1 MGIIQRFP
9 EDFLWGAAT
18 ASFQIEGATKEDGRG
33 ESTWDVFC
41 RRPGVVRENGNG
53 DMACDHY
60 HRVKE
65 DVAMIKDLGYKAYRF
80 SIAWSRIFPDG
91 EGQINQKG
99 LDFYS
104 NLVDEL
110 LEAGIEP
117 YVTLFHWDL
126 PQALEVKYDGWRNK
140 EVARLF
146 GEYSGVMSGHL
157 SDRVSNWFTLN
168 ELDNFTRMAYNRDR
182 HAPGSKTPGV
192 AESDKVVNQAIHNSM
207 LGHGLSVQAVRANA
221 KRPVRIGIV
230 DHPPACWPIFHTPEN
245 IAAARKMWIK
255 HNEYKLLPIIEGVY
269 RQSFIDR
276 MGENMPEYT
285 DAEMKIIGSPCDFMG
300 FNIYSGAPVRAADND
315 DGYEAV
321 EIPLSMCKTFMGWPI
336 TPKSIY
342 YALLF
347 AKETFNNIPI
357 YIAENGLAC
366 DDVETKAGEVLDI
379 DRIEFYRQYL
389 DMAQKATEDG
399 LNLKGF
405 FVWSLMDNFEWS
417 AGYTK
422 RFGIVRVNYST
433 FTRTPK
439 LSAEYFK
446 EIIKQNAL
454 I

>member
-9 EDFLWGAAT
+9 KDFLWGAAT
-18 ASFQIEGATKEDGRG
+18 ASFQIEGATQEDGRG

-65 DVAMIKDLGYKAYRF
+65 DVAMMKDLGYKAYRF
-80 SIAWSRIFPDG
+80 SIAWSRIFPKG

-99 LDFYS
+99 IDFYS
-104 NLVDEL
+104 NLVDQL

-126 PQALEVKYDGWRNK
+126 PQALEIKYGGWRSK

-146 GEYSGVMSGHL
+146 GEYSGLVSRYL
-157 SDRVSNWFTLN
+157 SDRVANWFTLN
-168 ELDNFTRMAYNRDR
+168 ELDNFTSMAYKTDR
-182 HAPGSKTPGV
+182 HAPGSKIPGV
-192 AESDKVVNQAIHNSM
+192 AESDKVVSQAIHNCM
-207 LGHGLSVQAVRANA
+207 LGHGLSIQAVRANA
-221 KRPVRIGIV
+221 KGPAKIGIV
-230 DHPPACWPIFHTPEN
+230 DHPPACWPIFHTPEH
-245 IAAARKMWIK
+245 IAAAKKMWLE
-255 HNEYKLLPIIEGVY
+255 HNEYKLLPIIEGAY

-276 MGENMPEYT
+276 MGANMPEYT

-300 FNIYSGAPVRAADND
+300 FNIYSGAPVRAADNEK
-315 DGYEAV
+315 GYEAV
-321 EIPLSMCKTFMGWPI
+321 AIPASMCKTFMGWPI

-366 DDVETKAGEVLDI
+366 DDVETKTGEILDL

-433 FTRTPK
+433 FERTPK

-446 EIIKQNAL
+446 KIIQQNAL